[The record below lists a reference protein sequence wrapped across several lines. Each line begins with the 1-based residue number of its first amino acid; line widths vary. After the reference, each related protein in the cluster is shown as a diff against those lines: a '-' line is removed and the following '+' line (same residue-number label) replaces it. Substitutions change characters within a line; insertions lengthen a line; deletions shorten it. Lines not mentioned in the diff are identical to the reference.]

1 MSNARPS
8 LIKAPVARP
17 SKHRHGYAAGV
28 GVGSGEMKGGVASAG
43 VGVRT
48 SGMVG
53 VGIGVG
59 QGVSVGNGVSNHSG
73 GIVGTNSG
81 VPEKTAG
88 VGFTTPPSR
97 VR

>member
-1 MSNARPS
+1 M
-8 LIKAPVARP
+8 
-17 SKHRHGYAAGV
+17 
-28 GVGSGEMKGGVASAG
+28 GVGSGKMKGGVASAG

-48 SGMVG
+48 SSIVG

-59 QGVSVGNGVSNHSG
+59 QGVAVENGVSSHSG
-73 GIVGTNSG
+73 GIVGTNAG